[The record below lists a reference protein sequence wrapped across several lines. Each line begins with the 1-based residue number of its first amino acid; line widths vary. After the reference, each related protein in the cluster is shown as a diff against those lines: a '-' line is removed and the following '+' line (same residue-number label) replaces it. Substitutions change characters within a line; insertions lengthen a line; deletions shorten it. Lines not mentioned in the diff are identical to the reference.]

1 MKINLFKTAEIYAVL
16 LITVYMLG
24 CQPPSN
30 SVVTQTDPWVQIEAK
45 SIPVKGVAKVVCEIE
60 GCVRFELHTVDTNL
74 DWIDQ
79 YFIARIRD
87 TEPVAFTK
95 VTQKNPKK
103 ADEPYYLDQRFIKV
117 VFIAQRDHLATFA
130 LISSNLVKNQ
140 TASSEHVEYINFDL
154 KQKKRLALHQ
164 LMLKGGEQKLLNR
177 SLAKVKTTSI

>member
-30 SVVTQTDPWVQIEAK
+30 SVATLTQTEPWVQIEAK
-45 SIPVKGVAKVVCEIE
+45 SIPLKGVAKVVCEIE
-60 GCVRFELHTVDTNL
+60 GCVRFDLHTVDTNL

-79 YFIARIRD
+79 YFIECIQH

-140 TASSEHVEYINFDL
+140 TASIDV
-154 KQKKRLALHQ
+154 
-164 LMLKGGEQKLLNR
+164 KGR
-177 SLAKVKTTSI
+177 